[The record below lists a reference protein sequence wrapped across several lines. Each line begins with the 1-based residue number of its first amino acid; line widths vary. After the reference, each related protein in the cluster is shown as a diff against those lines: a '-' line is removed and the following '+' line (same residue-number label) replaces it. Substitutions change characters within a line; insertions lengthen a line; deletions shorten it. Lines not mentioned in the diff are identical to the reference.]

1 MPVPSTQEIRMPL
14 LEAFRGEAPHSFAVN
29 QTLELIARH
38 FGRDINEMSSGD
50 KNLLKNGIN
59 EAKSYL
65 KQHELI
71 SNPTGS
77 TYLLTKKGRQVL
89 EDNPDILTDEYFS
102 RPKIPDDMILPPEP
116 EPEPGA
122 ISIEEEEAFAEP
134 EPEQPE
140 IEEISEPEIEPEPE
154 DRLEPES
161 EPEPEAV
168 SIDEKEAFAEPEPEP
183 EQPEIEEISEPEIEP
198 EPEDRPEPESE
209 PEPEAVSIDEEE
221 AFAEPELEEEE
232 KMIIEPEETHEESQQ
247 EITQV
252 LIQYNADLSEELL
265 AKASS
270 IPSDM
275 FEMLVIDL
283 LSKMGYRAFQNARYT
298 TESSGSDLIQGVI
311 LEDKPGLPPVYIHAR
326 KLSPDRT
333 IGKADI
339 QDFADAIAD
348 KGGKGIFAT
357 TANFSEQAV
366 ITANDERIM
375 LIDGSRLAGLMISHN
390 FCVTVEKVFELKA
403 IDPESFSEYEA

>member
-1 MPVPSTQEIRMPL
+1 MPVPSTQEIRKPL
-14 LEAFRGEAPHSFAVN
+14 LEFFRGEAPHSFAVN

-50 KNLLKNGIN
+50 KNLLKNNIN

-65 KQHELI
+65 RQRELI

-89 EDNPDILTDEYFS
+89 EDNPDIITDEYFS

-116 EPEPGA
+116 ESEPESESEEPEA
-122 ISIEEEEAFAEP
+122 ISIEEEETFAEP

-140 IEEISEPEIEPEPE
+140 IEEIPEPASEPEPEPEIESEPEPEEPEAISVEEEETFAEPEQPEIEPEPE
-154 DRLEPES
+154 EPE
-161 EPEPEAV
+161 EMPEPEE
-168 SIDEKEAFAEPEPEP
+168 EKE
-183 EQPEIEEISEPEIEP
+183 
-198 EPEDRPEPESE
+198 
-209 PEPEAVSIDEEE
+209 
-221 AFAEPELEEEE
+221 
-232 KMIIEPEETHEESQQ
+232 MIIEPEETQEEPQQ
-247 EITQV
+247 GITQV
-252 LIQYNADLSEELL
+252 LAQYNANLSEELL

-326 KLSPDRT
+326 KLSPDKT

-357 TANFSEQAV
+357 TASFSEQAV

-403 IDPESFSEYEA
+403 IDFESFSEYEA

>member
-1 MPVPSTQEIRMPL
+1 MPVPSTQEIRKPL
-14 LEAFRGEAPHSFAVN
+14 LEFFRGEAPHSFAVN

-50 KNLLKNGIN
+50 KNLLKNNIN

-65 KQHELI
+65 RQRELI

-116 EPEPGA
+116 EIDSEPEEIPVPELEPETEA
-122 ISIEEEEAFAEP
+122 ISIEEEETFAEP

-140 IEEISEPEIEPEPE
+140 IEEIPEQ
-154 DRLEPES
+154 ES
-161 EPEPEAV
+161 EPEPEPEIKSEPEPEEPETI
-168 SIDEKEAFAEPEPEP
+168 SIEEEEAFTEPEPEP
-183 EQPEIEEISEPEIEP
+183 EEPEEM
-198 EPEDRPEPESE
+198 
-209 PEPEAVSIDEEE
+209 
-221 AFAEPELEEEE
+221 AEPEEEEE
-232 KMIIEPEETHEESQQ
+232 MIIEPEESQEESQQ
-247 EITQV
+247 GITQV
-252 LIQYNADLSEELL
+252 LAQYNADLSEELL
-265 AKASS
+265 AKVSS

-298 TESSGSDLIQGVI
+298 TESSGSDLIHGVI
-311 LEDKPGLPPVYIHAR
+311 LEDKPSLPPVYIHAR
-326 KLSPDRT
+326 KLSPERT

-375 LIDGSRLAGLMISHN
+375 LIDGTRLAGLMISHN

-403 IDPESFSEYEA
+403 IDFESFSEYEA